1 MRLLSRN
8 AEALFWLAR
17 YLERS
22 SSLARV
28 IEMQSSFGS
37 HDPDTGWAWLLALHS
52 DEARFKERFEV
63 SAGNIISF
71 YLTDSANSG
80 SIRSSIH
87 WARENARAL
96 RPFIPTEMWAQL
108 NTFHGAMERLG
119 EDDLRPSKLPRT
131 CAEIRAGCLAQIG
144 IAEGTL
150 FRDEGYQFFRLGLM
164 IERAD
169 QTSRLLDV
177 KFAQNPKLARATD
190 PADDFVFWS
199 TILRTAAA
207 YQVYHRLQPG
217 SADPQNVA
225 RFLLLNPSH
234 PRSVGFC
241 VREIG
246 ETLNI
251 LRSAFHLRG
260 ANACLEDCEVMME
273 GLQAVGRETAL
284 LDRLHDIND
293 AVQRALIDLS
303 AHIGTAFFPQA
314 AVAKTEGDAT
324 AKPKEDAS
332 SQSQNQGQRQS

>member
-1 MRLLSRN
+1 MEWNDLVGSRGRIDRRLSTYRFRHCCVRRRCLCRRRFHVGRRITG
-8 AEALFWLAR
+8 ELAR
-17 YLERS
+17 
-22 SSLARV
+22 
-28 IEMQSSFGS
+28 
-37 HDPDTGWAWLLALHS
+37 
-52 DEARFKERFEV
+52 
-63 SAGNIISF
+63 
-71 YLTDSANSG
+71 
-80 SIRSSIH
+80 
-87 WARENARAL
+87 
-96 RPFIPTEMWAQL
+96 
-108 NTFHGAMERLG
+108 
-119 EDDLRPSKLPRT
+119 
-131 CAEIRAGCLAQIG
+131 IG
-144 IAEGTL
+144 HTIAACT
-150 FRDEGYQFFRLGLM
+150 
-164 IERAD
+164 
-169 QTSRLLDV
+169 V
-177 KFAQNPKLARATD
+177 
-190 PADDFVFWS
+190 S